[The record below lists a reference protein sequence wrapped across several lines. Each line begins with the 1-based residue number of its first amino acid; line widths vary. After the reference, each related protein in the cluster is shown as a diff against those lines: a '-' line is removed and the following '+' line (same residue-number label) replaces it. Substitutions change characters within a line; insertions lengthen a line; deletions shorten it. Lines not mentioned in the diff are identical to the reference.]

1 MKLSLNQILREVI
14 FSLSTFMLLAGWLS
28 ITAYGQDE
36 LPCSG
41 AYTYRVIA
49 QGKNS
54 VATGELKV
62 KTYRLEGP
70 DKDMFC
76 LNVSLDS
83 PRSIM
88 YLIWINDDPRA
99 AYKTKSGGITGAFPL
114 EWLEDGASVSV
125 SLSDKPYDLTTL
137 PEKLQLP
144 KSLGRSGKA
153 NTGNQPKV
161 AAIRRVIRNV
171 KDVPTSF
178 IEVVLGSGD
187 TTVMNEMWVIQIG
200 RQEFWVEDVSGMSCT
215 MTPEQFAQL
224 ADGDPIRLSLGS
236 GALRNGNAGRSLG
249 RLDKSILDK

>member
-1 MKLSLNQILREVI
+1 MTLPLNQILRAVI

-28 ITAYGQDE
+28 ITAYGQYE

-41 AYTYRVIA
+41 AYKYKVIA
-49 QGKNS
+49 QGENS

-83 PRSIM
+83 PTFLM

-99 AYKTKSGGITGAFPL
+99 AYKTKDGGITTAFPL

-125 SLSDKPYDLTTL
+125 SLSDKPYDRTTL

-144 KSLGRSGKA
+144 KSLVRSGQA
-153 NTGNQPKV
+153 NTGNRSNGV
-161 AAIRRVIRNV
+161 AIRRVIRNV
-171 KDVPTSF
+171 KGVPTSF
-178 IEVVLGSGD
+178 IEVVLGSMN
-187 TTVMNEMWVIQIG
+187 TTVMNQMWVIQIG
-200 RQEFWVEDVSGMSCT
+200 RQEFWVENVSGMSCT

-224 ADGDPIRLSLGS
+224 ADGDPIRLSLGK
-236 GALRNGNAGRSLG
+236 GALRNGTAGRSLG
-249 RLDKSILDK
+249 RLDKSVLDK